1 MLTDT
6 LCTLDTGYYADT
18 VEWCPAKGFED
29 YLVCGT
35 YQLLENKEKNDGSA
49 LCPEEYSS
57 IGNKRVGNV
66 QLYRLNES
74 RTRLEKLQTQE
85 TSGILDTKWL
95 AKPLNGSAVL
105 GAATS
110 NGELKIYFLKEKLLV
125 ESTSYIAS
133 PDKLCL
139 SMDWSLEDENSH
151 IVISDSGGQIT
162 LCKFYEGTSELCQVL
177 QWLGHQYEAWITAF
191 NAWNS
196 SIVYSGGDDCLLRG
210 WDTRTGC
217 HKPTFTSK
225 RHEMGVSS
233 IQCNHVYEHIIAT
246 GSYDEK
252 IHVWDDRNM
261 TRPLCTSHPGG
272 GVWRI
277 KWHPYHG
284 NTMLT
289 ACMYEGF
296 HILQFNNNTGHQ
308 SLEKVVSY
316 KEQASL
322 AYGADWYRKHIQLSR
337 FSAQDCEQMDR
348 NDEHKG
354 TDLLHESISDT
365 QTDIVATCSFY
376 DHALNLWTAN
386 NAVSR

>member
-1 MLTDT
+1 MKT
-6 LCTLDTGYYADT
+6 
-18 VEWCPAKGFED
+18 
-29 YLVCGT
+29 
-35 YQLLENKEKNDGSA
+35 
-49 LCPEEYSS
+49 
-57 IGNKRVGNV
+57 
-66 QLYRLNES
+66 
-74 RTRLEKLQTQE
+74 
-85 TSGILDTKWL
+85 
-95 AKPLNGSAVL
+95 
-105 GAATS
+105 
-110 NGELKIYFLKEKLLV
+110 
-125 ESTSYIAS
+125 
-133 PDKLCL
+133 
-139 SMDWSLEDENSH
+139 
-151 IVISDSGGQIT
+151 
-162 LCKFYEGTSELCQVL
+162 GTSELCQVL

-233 IQCNHVYEHIIAT
+233 IQCNHAYEHIIAT

-261 TRPLCTSHPGG
+261 THPLCTSHPGG

-376 DHALNLWTAN
+376 DHALNLWTVN